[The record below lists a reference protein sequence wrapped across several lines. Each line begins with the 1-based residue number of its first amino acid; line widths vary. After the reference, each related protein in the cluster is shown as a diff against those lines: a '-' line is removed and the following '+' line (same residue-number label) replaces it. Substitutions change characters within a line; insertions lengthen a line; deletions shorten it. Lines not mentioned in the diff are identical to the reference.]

1 MQACPLTD
9 CNVRDDEDKIGGDSG
24 TEDPKPR
31 QQNTR
36 QHCHDQRPH
45 HEATRSTKSNTHTS
59 GRYASLVNAACSP
72 DHCPEA
78 RAHEGGA
85 LVRPSREFDSA
96 RRRMIV
102 LS

>member
-9 CNVRDDEDKIGGDSG
+9 CNVRDDEDEIGGDSG

-45 HEATRSTKSNTHTS
+45 HEATRSTKSNTHAS
-59 GRYASLVNAACSP
+59 GRYASVVNA
-72 DHCPEA
+72 
-78 RAHEGGA
+78 
-85 LVRPSREFDSA
+85 
-96 RRRMIV
+96 RR
-102 LS
+102 